1 MLSIAQKSAVSCTD
15 NSAVWAPDLTGV
27 FWCILSN
34 SGSTPLLCAVYS
46 ASQAPDF
53 PCAAEHK
60 SFGYHTGT
68 DAAE

>member
-1 MLSIAQKSAVSCTD
+1 MFSTAQESAASCTD
-15 NSAVWAPDLTGV
+15 NSAVWARDLTGV
-27 FWCILSN
+27 FWCILYI
-34 SGSTPLLCAVYS
+34 SGSTSLLCAMHS